1 MVSYVQ
7 WQYSMESDGKKR
19 TLTFGDLITAAY
31 RAWGA
36 QRAKG
41 LVRLAVNAHL
51 VVFRGQQR
59 FEIPEEQDE
68 TTSFTPTPD

>member
-1 MVSYVQ
+1 MLIKTNP
-7 WQYSMESDGKKR
+7 KKKS
-19 TLTFGDLITAAY
+19 LTFGDLVAATY

-36 QRAKG
+36 KRAKG

-59 FEIPEEQDE
+59 FVIHEENHEDVFQTD
-68 TTSFTPTPD
+68 PQ

>member
-1 MVSYVQ
+1 MKPI
-7 WQYSMESDGKKR
+7 GNKKS
-19 TLTFGDLITAAY
+19 LTFGDLVAASY

-36 QRAKG
+36 GRAKG

-59 FEIPEEQDE
+59 FVIPDEQDE
-68 TTSFTPTPD
+68 NLSFKPNAE

>member
-1 MVSYVQ
+1 MKTN
-7 WQYSMESDGKKR
+7 GNKKS
-19 TLTFGDLITAAY
+19 LTFGDLVAASY

-36 QRAKG
+36 RRAKG

-59 FEIPEEQDE
+59 FVIPEEQDE
-68 TTSFTPTPD
+68 NLSLERNAD

>member
-1 MVSYVQ
+1 MKTN
-7 WQYSMESDGKKR
+7 GKKKS
-19 TLTFGDLITAAY
+19 LTFGDLIAATY

-36 QRAKG
+36 RRAKG

-59 FEIPEEQDE
+59 FVIPEEQDE
-68 TTSFTPTPD
+68 NLSFKPDAE

>member
-1 MVSYVQ
+1 MKTIR
-7 WQYSMESDGKKR
+7 DKKS
-19 TLTFGDLITAAY
+19 LTFGDLVAAAY

-51 VVFRGQQR
+51 VVFQGQQR
-59 FEIPEEQDE
+59 FVIPEEQDE
-68 TTSFTPTPD
+68 TLSFKPSAD